1 MFIFSSENNFILKP
15 NEDKNI
21 NDFENDI
28 KNNLLESNLIHKN
41 MKIMENIAIIST
53 SENFSLEKNYF
64 FSKRIKIYKYD
75 GYI

>member
-64 FSKRIKIYKYD
+64 FFKKNKNL
-75 GYI
+75 